1 MEKEIKFEVAFS
13 ELEKIVKK
21 LEQGNLT
28 LDESIKLFEE
38 GIKLSKICSS
48 KLEEAEKKIEILIKA
63 ENGTNIIRPFEGS
76 DEEES
81 EG

>member
-1 MEKEIKFEVAFS
+1 MEKDKKFEDAFG

-21 LEQGNLT
+21 LEEGNLT

-38 GIKLSKICSS
+38 GIKLSKTCSS

-63 ENGTNIIRPFEGS
+63 GNGTNIIRPFGES
-76 DEEES
+76 EEEK
-81 EG
+81 EED

>member
-48 KLEEAEKKIEILIKA
+48 KLEEAEKKI
-63 ENGTNIIRPFEGS
+63 T
-76 DEEES
+76 
-81 EG
+81 